1 MGKHINEKEFTKYL
15 GVFVEDYGDFETES
29 AFMILK
35 KSSEPKFCYQK
46 HFLIFFILFRK
57 T

>member
-35 KSSEPKFCYQK
+35 K
-46 HFLIFFILFRK
+46 IFRA
-57 T
+57 